1 MTIYYTFT
9 PLADPTPHSGE
20 YTYGNDIN
28 NSGQVVGTFQ
38 ISLDYAFLYNGG
50 TYTNIDLSNYIN
62 SNALSISNDGH
73 VLAKANPAPTGSTPT
88 SFTTR

>member
-28 NSGQVVGTFQ
+28 NSGQVVGTFE
-38 ISLDYAFLYNGG
+38 
-50 TYTNIDLSNYIN
+50 
-62 SNALSISNDGH
+62 H
-73 VLAKANPAPTGSTPT
+73 
-88 SFTTR
+88 